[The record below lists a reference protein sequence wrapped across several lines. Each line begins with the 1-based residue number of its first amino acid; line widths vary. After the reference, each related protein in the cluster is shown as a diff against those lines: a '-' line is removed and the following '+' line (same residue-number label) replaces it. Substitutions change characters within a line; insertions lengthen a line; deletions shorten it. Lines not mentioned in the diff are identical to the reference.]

1 MCFQGWALSNI
12 SGTFRWN
19 TAPKAQQS
27 LCLQS
32 CRLRDDCAAVQY
44 KNGACNLM
52 VSDGK
57 PSALHSEVLLRLN
70 NCSDQDAALNVT
82 LPGAQYLEGE
92 FSVMSIF
99 KSNASY
105 SRPGTNPQRQLLLS
119 RRENV
124 ERVPESC
131 AKPSSSTGTN
141 GWRSETGPQMLGGIP
156 GSSF

>member
-1 MCFQGWALSNI
+1 
-12 SGTFRWN
+12 
-19 TAPKAQQS
+19 
-27 LCLQS
+27 
-32 CRLRDDCAAVQY
+32 
-44 KNGACNLM
+44 M

-99 KSNASY
+99 KGKASY

-119 RRENV
+119 RSENV

-131 AKPSSSTGTN
+131 AKPLSGTGQN
-141 GWRSETGPQMLGGIP
+141 TGPRIMAG
-156 GSSF
+156 